1 MQMDATPSQQTQGIE
16 IMNLVRRVIE
26 NLVQR
31 FIVSVGTLF
40 AARIETIAALMHA
53 QQQDELEERARQL
66 EDDGKSH
73 LAADLRSR
81 ASQLASETP
90 GASGHE
96 ALRKLEQDPAEFET
110 PRIAQASDQQDDL
123 ETGKQPPEPANPR
136 PTRRR
141 SCRRSKTN

>member
-1 MQMDATPSQQTQGIE
+1 MSLARRIVET
-16 IMNLVRRVIE
+16 LVE
-26 NLVQR
+26 R
-31 FIVSVGTLF
+31 FIASVGTLF

-53 QQQDELEERARQL
+53 HQQDELEERARQF
-66 EDDGKSH
+66 EDDGKAH

-96 ALRKLEQDPAEFET
+96 ALRQLKQEHTEIET
-110 PRIAQASDQQDDL
+110 PRIAQATDQQGDR
-123 ETGKQPPEPANPR
+123 ETGEQPPEPPQPPSPR
-136 PTRRR
+136 PARRR